1 MGVMPSSRKPPQGG
15 QTVQV
20 RLVKLHDGQ
29 RLVAESSARFR
40 VVMCGRQS
48 GKTTAGVRWVIE
60 PALQGFATAWMAPTY
75 KLAGEAWREILERV
89 GPIVARQNEQDKRIE
104 LVTGG
109 VIEVWTLDS
118 PDPARGRRYKRI
130 VVDEA
135 GLVPNLTEIWN
146 QALFATLA
154 RYEGDAIFLGTPK
167 GRRSGFVGMFNK
179 GMDPAEEDWAAFRF
193 PTSQNPYIAPEF
205 LELARKN
212 MSPDEYRQE
221 FEAIPTD
228 DGANPFGLDAITK
241 CLGDLSPEPP
251 VVYGADLARAVDYTV
266 LIGLDAWGK
275 VCRVERW
282 QAPWAVTKTKIAEI
296 ATHNGQL
303 TPVIADATGVG
314 DAIVSDLSLMGVLVT
329 PYVFTQPSKTRLM
342 QRLITAFQAGTITIP
357 SGPAQQWLRTELES
371 FEFEYTASGI
381 RYEAPPGSHDDGVM
395 ALGLALHGWDRVQGA
410 PPAAPA
416 GLRLVPDDPYV
427 AQEMDDPVG
436 FGASRVS
443 TGQFTQQLPGDS
455 W

>member
-1 MGVMPSSRKPPQGG
+1 MPSAKKAPQGG

-20 RLVKLHDGQ
+20 KLVKLHEGQ
-29 RLVAESSARFR
+29 QMVANSKARFR

-89 GPIVARQNEQDKRIE
+89 GPIVSRQNEQDKRIE

-109 VIEVWTLDS
+109 VIEVWTLDG

-135 GLVPNLTEIWN
+135 GLVSGLMEIW
-146 QALFATLA
+146 QQSLFATLA

-167 GRRSGFVGMFNK
+167 GRRSGFVGLFNR
-179 GMDPAEEDWAAFRF
+179 GLDPNEPEWESFRF
-193 PTSQNPYIAPEF
+193 PTAQNPYIPREF

-212 MSPDEYRQE
+212 MTPEAYQQE
-221 FEAIPTD
+221 MEAVPTD
-228 DGANPFGLDAITK
+228 DGANPLGLDAIQK
-241 CLGDLSPEPP
+241 ALEPLSKEPP
-251 VVYGADLARAVDYTV
+251 VVYGVDLARALDYTV
-266 LIGLDAWGK
+266 ALGLDAWCR

-282 QAPWAVTKTKIAEI
+282 QAPWAVTKTKIAEM
-296 ATHNGQL
+296 AKENGEL
-303 TPVIADATGVG
+303 VPVIADATGVG

-329 PYVFTQPSKTRLM
+329 PFVFTSPSKTRLM
-342 QRLITAFQAGTITIP
+342 QRLITAFQAGTIKIP
-357 SGPAQQWLRTELES
+357 AGPNYQWLRAELES
-371 FEFEYTASGI
+371 LEFEYTASGVK
-381 RYEAPPGSHDDGVM
+381 YEAPPGLHDDGVM

-410 PPAAPA
+410 VPEAPP
-416 GLRLVPDDPYV
+416 GLRPVGDDPYI
-427 AQEMDDPVG
+427 ARESEQAPISTEVG
-436 FGASRVS
+436 NFQ
-443 TGQFTQQLPGDS
+443 TQLPGE